1 LVAAAGVFFRFKI
14 PTIVGELSGRRAN
27 KQIKKIRESAS
38 QTARSPM
45 TNISYKGRSQKLDNI
60 NSVASQKAKPLV
72 TGKDLN
78 TAAANT
84 ENPYSQGRAPSMCET
99 QLLSAVDS
107 DANMTTLLSPGT
119 MVLGQS
125 DIQRSIFT
133 IVKSVLVVHTEE
145 RIK

>member
-1 LVAAAGVFFRFKI
+1 MIAAAGVFFRFKI
-14 PTIVGELSGRRAN
+14 PTIVGELSGLRAN

-38 QTARSPM
+38 QTARPPM
-45 TNISYKGRSQKLDNI
+45 TTISYKGRSQKLDSGK
-60 NSVASQKAKPLV
+60 SVAGHKTSTKIIEADVNIATSK
-72 TGKDLN
+72 TG
-78 TAAANT
+78 
-84 ENPYSQGRAPSMCET
+84 NPYSQGDASSMCET
-99 QLLSAVDS
+99 QLLGTGDS

-125 DIQRSIFT
+125 DIQSSIFT